1 MKVNN
6 TVLKSE
12 KFAQASNDSNF
23 GKHTGIAVAGLITMA
38 SALPTW
44 AVYDTS
50 TITTGVAD
58 AATAVGV
65 IGASVVLVVLAVKVF
80 KWIARAL

>member
-12 KFAQASNDSNF
+12 QFAQASNDSNS
-23 GKHTGIAVAGLITMA
+23 GKHAAIAVAALITMA

-44 AVYDTS
+44 AVYDT
-50 TITTGVAD
+50 TAITTGVAD

-65 IGASVVLVVLAVKVF
+65 IGAAVVLVILSVKVF
-80 KWIARAL
+80 KWIGRAL